1 MVHHNGTNPDIP
13 SPYIASISFSW
24 IFKDFSIAASRFLH
38 RKRNKSISPQRLP
51 HSRIY
56 FSYVSHATVE
66 ICSRE
71 NLEVVSASGIRIKL
85 AACGRRLLF
94 RRLSVPSIS
103 RPTLVFLFIF
113 FPCIHVLHKLT
124 CISYEAMAGATAV
137 ALDARHSSWREIPVT
152 CVVRA
157 HTLPIT
163 CGLQLRIN

>member
-56 FSYVSHATVE
+56 SSYVSHATVE

-85 AACGRRLLF
+85 ASCGRRLLF

-103 RPTLVFLFIF
+103 RPALVSLFIF
-113 FPCIHVLHKLT
+113 FSMHTRITQIDLYLIRSHGRAQP
-124 CISYEAMAGATAV
+124 
-137 ALDARHSSWREIPVT
+137 RPHSTRGTRVGVKYRSRV
-152 CVVRA
+152 
-157 HTLPIT
+157 
-163 CGLQLRIN
+163 